1 MQKDRKLAL
10 TAMVIAALGAGLP
23 ANAGSNDFFGSQVPE
38 TSPASAAATKAAQS
52 NPYADPSVPQGDYTA
67 DEKRM
72 QKKYK
77 TSITHCKGL
86 IAKGTKMMEG
96 GPGGKNDKAYKKGK
110 ILKEIGE
117 KQLAEL
123 AANNPLTEILDD
135 KGADK
140 KKTADTGSGATQ

>member
-1 MQKDRKLAL
+1 MQKDRKLAV

-23 ANAGSNDFFGSQVPE
+23 AFAGSNDFFGSQVPE
-38 TSPASAAATKAAQS
+38 SSPVNTPKQTS
-52 NPYADPSVPQGDYTA
+52 NPYADPTVPQGDFTA

-77 TSITHCKGL
+77 ASITHCKGL
-86 IAKGTKMMEG
+86 IAKGTKMMESG
-96 GPGGKNDKAYKKGK
+96 QRGKNDKEFKKGK

-123 AANNPLTEILDD
+123 AANNPLADILDD

-140 KKTADTGSGATQ
+140 KKTADSGSNSTQ